1 MPDPTI
7 HLKKLGYKCIFFVL
21 LMHKTKNSAKLAKY
35 KKWVPFPF
43 NSVSIIKLISKY
55 ELKLVFE
62 RDEFVLFTFTQG
74 EE

>member
-1 MPDPTI
+1 
-7 HLKKLGYKCIFFVL
+7 
-21 LMHKTKNSAKLAKY
+21 MHKTKNSAKLAKY